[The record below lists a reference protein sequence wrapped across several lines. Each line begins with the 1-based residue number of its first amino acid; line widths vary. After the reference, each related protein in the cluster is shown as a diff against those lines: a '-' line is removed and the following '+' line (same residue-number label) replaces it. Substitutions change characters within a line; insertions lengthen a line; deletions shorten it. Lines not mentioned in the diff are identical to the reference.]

1 MKKSML
7 VMLLLSCFTVKAAN
21 HDTQLVKDSYKASME
36 LQDSVRMIEDHFSV
50 TCGDG
55 KISLALFNAKFPQV
69 ATWKGLCQ
77 SSTTKLILK
86 VKSSFDLKDN
96 KVSFRRKSIALKNLI
111 SIGSESDPNDGE
123 KYIDPLLN
131 AFRRSEIV
139 KDIKRLTE
147 DSLRLTCDAG
157 KARRGVGLYAAK
169 YTYKTSCRS
178 ENTEVRLKLH
188 SKIQLTSDTSF
199 RFNLKDFKI
208 CFK

>member
-1 MKKSML
+1 MKKFFL
-7 VMLLLSCFTVKAAN
+7 VSLLFSCFSIQAAN
-21 HDTQLVKDSYKASME
+21 HDNQLVKDSYKSSLE

-50 TCGDG
+50 SCGDG

-77 SSTTKLILK
+77 SPTKKLILK
-86 VKSSFDLKDN
+86 VKSSFDMKDN
-96 KVSFRRKSIALKNLI
+96 TVTFKRKSIALKNLVTI
-111 SIGSESDPNDGE
+111 DAESELNDGD

-139 KDIKRLTE
+139 KEIKRLTE

-169 YTYKTSCRS
+169 YTYKTSCKS
-178 ENTEVRLKLH
+178 ENAEVRLKLH